1 MKIKKLTLGKH
12 TVHSFGNPLE
22 ENLQKKA
29 RGGSMQT
36 QIMAGTTNIRAFCLF
51 SDL

>member
-1 MKIKKLTLGKH
+1 MKTKKLILGKH

-29 RGGSMQT
+29 RGGSV
-36 QIMAGTTNIRAFCLF
+36 QIMAGTTNIRAYCLF
-51 SDL
+51 SEL